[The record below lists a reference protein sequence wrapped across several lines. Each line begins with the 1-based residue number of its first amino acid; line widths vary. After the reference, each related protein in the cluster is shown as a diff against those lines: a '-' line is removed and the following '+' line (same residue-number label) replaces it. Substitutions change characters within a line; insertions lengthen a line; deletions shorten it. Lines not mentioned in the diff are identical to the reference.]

1 MPRFLVVENR
11 MRRAEYLIDAV
22 DAEAARRLD
31 GTILDEGGDVDD
43 YGYEILDVT
52 EVGSTRGTL

>member
-31 GTILDEGGDVDD
+31 GTILDEGGAADD
-43 YGYEILDVT
+43 YGYEVLDVT
-52 EVGSTRGTL
+52 EVDSTQDTL